1 MDGSPLFFPA
11 NSFASRIT
19 RLQADVRAAFA
30 ANSQPSGPQ
39 LPLIRGYEAKRNG
52 AKEKSKK

>member
-30 ANSQPSGPQ
+30 AYLQQ
-39 LPLIRGYEAKRNG
+39 LPLNRGYEAKRNG
-52 AKEKSKK
+52 VKEKSKK